1 MRNKVLG
8 FLGFGILLVC
18 TANLFAQNDFK
29 IKQRMTAGG
38 RTSETALMIKGARER
53 SESSVG
59 GIQNVSIMECDLRR
73 TLFISDAE
81 KKYYIEPMASSA
93 PTTTTPSAPV
103 KTTSK
108 VKSEKGGTVTR
119 TMEIIDTGERQQM
132 FGMTARHIKTIMTTE
147 PSADACEKDKQ
158 RIETDGWYVDLNVG
172 LSCKFDRPLANPM
185 DYGRSGGG
193 CQDQQKFVQKG
204 TGKLGYALK
213 VTTKIS
219 MGDDDDEDMD
229 PQMAAMMGMST
240 EVVELSKAALPQSL
254 FEIPAGYTEASSRQE
269 LYGRNTQKAQGDY
282 ARSGKVVEDIPAVPM
297 SNPLGPKRPGEVRIG
312 VLPVGNSSGK
322 PLDTE
327 KYRSMLISQISGDRV
342 IAVALG
348 SMGDGEKMD
357 CDYILTTDIKSL
369 KQSAAGKI
377 GGMFGKVTGAP
388 TSGGKVESVV
398 AYTLKAVGGSP
409 VLQLEATTKA
419 EGEDNSVMTA
429 IGNEAQAVMKAVK
442 K

>member
-8 FLGFGILLVC
+8 FLGFGILLIC

-38 RTSETALMIKGARER
+38 HTSETALMIKGARER

-59 GIQNVSIMECDLRR
+59 GIQNVSIMECDLKR

-93 PTTTTPSAPV
+93 PTTTTPAAPV

-172 LSCKFDRPLANPM
+172 LSCKFDRPPAGPM
-185 DYGRSGGG
+185 DYSRNVGG

-213 VTTKIS
+213 VTTRFS
-219 MGDDDDEDMD
+219 MGEDDEEMD
-229 PQMAAMMGMST
+229 PQMAGMMGMTT

-282 ARSGKVVEDIPAVPM
+282 ARNGKVFEDIPAVPM
-297 SNPLGPKRPGEVRIG
+297 SKPLGAKRPGEVRIG
-312 VLPVGNSSGK
+312 VLPVGNSSGR

-327 KYRSMLISQISGDRV
+327 KYRSMLISQINGDRV

-348 SMGDGEKMD
+348 SNGDAEKMD

-377 GGMFGKVTGAP
+377 GGMFGRVTGAP
-388 TSGGKVESVV
+388 TSGGKVESTV
-398 AYTLKAVGGSP
+398 AFILKAAGGSP
-409 VLQLEATTKA
+409 VLQSEATAKV
-419 EGEDNSVMTA
+419 EGEDTSVMA
-429 IGNEAQAVMKAVK
+429 SIGNEAQAVMKAVK